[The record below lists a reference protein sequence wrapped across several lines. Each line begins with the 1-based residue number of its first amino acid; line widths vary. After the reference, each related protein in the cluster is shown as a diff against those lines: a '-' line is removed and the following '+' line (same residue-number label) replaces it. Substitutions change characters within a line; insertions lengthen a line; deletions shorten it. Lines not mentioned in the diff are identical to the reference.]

1 MEVRFLIKADTH
13 VHTVASGHAYGT
25 VLEMA
30 NAAQEKGLELIA
42 LCDHGP
48 SLPGAPHRYYF
59 SNLLVLPHFIAG
71 VEVLRGIEAN
81 MLNERGELDL
91 ERRFLERLD
100 WVAAGFHD
108 DCVTPMSRDLNTQ
121 AILGAIGSGL
131 VDVIV
136 HPGNPQFPIHHEVVV
151 RAIAEAGIAMEVNNA
166 SLIYPHRRGSD
177 KNCVDLIK
185 LAILYGANIV
195 LGSDAHSPWQVGE
208 VSQAYALAAS
218 CGVPAAQ
225 ILNLTANGVR
235 EYLKKRGKPRYIA
248 AAPVV

>member
-1 MEVRFLIKADTH
+1 MVKADTH
-13 VHTVASGHAYGT
+13 VHTIASGHAYGT
-25 VLEMA
+25 VQEMA
-30 NAAQEKGLELIA
+30 VAAREKGLELIA

-108 DCVTPMSRDLNTQ
+108 DCVAPMSRDLNTQ
-121 AILGAIGSGL
+121 AILGAISTGL

-136 HPGNPQFPIHHEVVV
+136 HPGNPQFPIHHEIVV

-166 SLIYPHRRGSD
+166 SLIYPHRRGSE
-177 KNCVDLIK
+177 KNCVELIG
-185 LAILYGANIV
+185 LAIHYGANIV

-208 VSQAYALAAS
+208 VGKAYELAVS
-218 CGVPAAQ
+218 CGVPPAQ
-225 ILNLTANGVR
+225 ILNFTANGVR
-235 EYLKKRGKPRYIA
+235 EYLKRRGKPRYIA
-248 AAPVV
+248 DASVV

>member
-1 MEVRFLIKADTH
+1 MVKADTH
-13 VHTVASGHAYGT
+13 VHTIASGHAYGT
-25 VLEMA
+25 VQEMA
-30 NAAQEKGLELIA
+30 HHALEKGLELIV
-42 LCDHGP
+42 LSDHGP

-108 DCVTPMSRDLNTQ
+108 DCVAPMSRDLNTQ
-121 AILGAIGSGL
+121 AVLGAINTGL

-151 RAIAEAGIAMEVNNA
+151 RAIAEAGIAMEINNA
-166 SLIYPHRRGSD
+166 SLIYPHRRGSE
-177 KNCVDLIK
+177 KNCVELIK
-185 LAILYGANIV
+185 LAIEYQANIV

-208 VSQAYALAAS
+208 VTKAHELAVS
-218 CGVPAAQ
+218 CGVPSEQ
-225 ILNLTANGVR
+225 ILNLTAAGVR
-235 EYLKKRGKPRYIA
+235 AYLGKRGKHRYSTTATLI
-248 AAPVV
+248 